1 MGIDKRG
8 LRKIVRANRLFYWCV
23 YPNEDDEDLLYLV
36 IKSEDNRFRVHYRL
50 GQSKDNPFI
59 IVQGNE
65 FKKVAGLEKGW
76 VRFLVP
82 DWQDEVITPSLVGE
96 IIDWCLR
103 EEPVIRVD
111 YQGKVIS

>member
-65 FKKVAGLEKGW
+65 FKRWRVWKKVGCD
-76 VRFLVP
+76 F
-82 DWQDEVITPSLVGE
+82 
-96 IIDWCLR
+96 WCLIGR
-103 EEPVIRVD
+103 MR
-111 YQGKVIS
+111 